1 MLKRKYNLVIEH
13 IKNDIEKY
21 IFSNGLKISKN
32 ENLIKLYKE
41 LKEKTNKIKDNYELY
56 YSSII
61 EEYKKGNLSKIKVLE
76 SELDLFM
83 IKNILKNYDDM
94 IWFYSW
100 ERSRFYDFKN

>member
-1 MLKRKYNLVIEH
+1 MSYIIQVLLKNI
-13 IKNDIEKY
+13 
-21 IFSNGLKISKN
+21 
-32 ENLIKLYKE
+32 
-41 LKEKTNKIKDNYELY
+41 
-56 YSSII
+56 
-61 EEYKKGNLSKIKVLE
+61 KKGNLSKIKVLE